1 MAEHQPET
9 VEKNLELDDDGKP
22 RRTGTYFLSKFSFHF
37 SIRFF
42 NFTIS
47 LILEAYD
54 VSSYVPDIWNLVIN
68 VFFGFL

>member
-47 LILEAYD
+47 LI
-54 VSSYVPDIWNLVIN
+54 
-68 VFFGFL
+68 